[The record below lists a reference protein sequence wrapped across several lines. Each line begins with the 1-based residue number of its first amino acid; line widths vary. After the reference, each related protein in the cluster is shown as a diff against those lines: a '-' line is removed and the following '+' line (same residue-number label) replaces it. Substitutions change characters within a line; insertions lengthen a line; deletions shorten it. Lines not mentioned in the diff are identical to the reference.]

1 MCGYV
6 HLTPNAVAL
15 PFEVRNNKFPDFST
29 TCRDTIPSGARII
42 FGPSSEIHEQ
52 EESWI
57 EITRR
62 TTRTLRFQE
71 GMMLIFPRSNRAS
84 TIIRAPAHRFAYLR
98 LPETRFKDFLAT
110 WRSVLAFRYFGRKFW
125 WTGRRT
131 SDTNREITEL
141 WINMNKL
148 KNHKNKK

>member
-15 PFEVRNNKFPDFST
+15 SFEVRKNKFSDFST

-42 FGPSSEIHEQ
+42 FGSSSEIHEQ

-57 EITRR
+57 ELTRR

-98 LPETRFKDFLAT
+98 LPETRFKDFF
-110 WRSVLAFRYFGRKFW
+110 SNLAFGPCIPVLRPEILMNW
-125 WTGRRT
+125 T
-131 SDTNREITEL
+131 SDVGHQSWNHRI
-141 WINMNKL
+141 MNKL
-148 KNHKNKK
+148 KNHKNEK